1 MTLDLTLGGL
11 ITLAWVL
18 TTVACV
24 VMGVLVVAVKS
35 ERHLGQRARSAGWR
49 RCAPTCCSSRP
60 ARTPRTARRW
70 RG

>member
-24 VMGVLVVAVKS
+24 VMGVLVVAAAV
-35 ERHLGQRARSAGWR
+35 GIWR
-49 RCAPTCCSSRP
+49 RQTP
-60 ARTPRTARRW
+60 A
-70 RG
+70 